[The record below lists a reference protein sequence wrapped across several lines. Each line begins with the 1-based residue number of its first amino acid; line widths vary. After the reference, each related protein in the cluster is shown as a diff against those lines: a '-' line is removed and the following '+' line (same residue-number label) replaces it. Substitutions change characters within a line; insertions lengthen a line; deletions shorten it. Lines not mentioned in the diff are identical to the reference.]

1 MTDDIRGEWGLE
13 SAEIAQVWVDN
24 PTGYIVENMRYFNSF
39 QRDWSPAYA
48 NEDYIEGAILDV
60 LTAKEQALDKERKL
74 IMSKEQKK
82 NLKRSPDGIK
92 WDECP
97 TYPP

>member
-1 MTDDIRGEWGLE
+1 MYL
-13 SAEIAQVWVDN
+13 
-24 PTGYIVENMRYFNSF
+24 
-39 QRDWSPAYA
+39 
-48 NEDYIEGAILDV
+48 

-74 IMSKEQKK
+74 IMSKKQE
-82 NLKRSPDGIK
+82 NLKGSPAGIK